1 MVMDAVAHVRKKVDG
16 SVVVDL
22 LLSLVFVKSL
32 SLIKFNFQQGDQLT

>member
-1 MVMDAVAHVRKKVDG
+1 MVMDAVVHVRKKVDG

-22 LLSLVFVKSL
+22 LLSLVLVKSL